1 MSCLLS
7 NLKPAVAKVADDEHS
22 REEEEEEEEKRNER
36 ATLAANGREHGK
48 KINNNKTKAE

>member
-7 NLKPAVAKVADDEHS
+7 NLKPAVAKVADDEPS
-22 REEEEEEEEKRNER
+22 REEEEEKRNER

-48 KINNNKTKAE
+48 K